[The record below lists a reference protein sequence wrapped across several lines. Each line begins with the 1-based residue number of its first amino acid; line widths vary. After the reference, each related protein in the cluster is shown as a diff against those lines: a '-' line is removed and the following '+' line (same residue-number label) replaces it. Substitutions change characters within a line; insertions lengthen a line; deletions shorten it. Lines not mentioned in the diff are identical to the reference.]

1 MRLLGVSVLALRGI
15 NCIMI
20 MRSFLSKEYLNFP
33 VRNQRRKRCLM
44 VGCRD
49 MLGHHISFQIGIRWL
64 AVNCILSLTFLVS
77 LFISLPLF
85 FVL

>member
-1 MRLLGVSVLALRGI
+1 
-15 NCIMI
+15 
-20 MRSFLSKEYLNFP
+20 
-33 VRNQRRKRCLM
+33 
-44 VGCRD
+44 